1 LKLGLAHDI
10 GFLDPW
16 TLGVMDARTLGHLDT
31 CTLALLI
38 DQECKCPSV
47 QVSTWTLV
55 HLDTCPI
62 DRSRVQVSKCPS
74 VQVPK
79 CPVRVGYKG
88 PMCPSVHCPSVQ
100 VSKCPLPN
108 IPSVQ
113 WSKGP
118 RVHCHY
124 DPRVQGSNVCKVE
137 NGIKLKDIKILGC
150 RIRRLSCC
158 LHLGSS

>member
-1 LKLGLAHDI
+1 MKLGLAHDI
-10 GFLDPW
+10 VFLDPW
-16 TLGVMDARTLGHLDT
+16 TPGVMDARTLGHLDT

-74 VQVPK
+74 VHVPK

-100 VSKCPLPN
+100 VYKRPSVQVSKCP
-108 IPSVQ
+108 S
-113 WSKGP
+113 
-118 RVHCHY
+118 VHCPIFQVSNG
-124 DPRVQGSNVCKVE
+124 PRVQGSTATM
-137 NGIKLKDIKILGC
+137 IQ
-150 RIRRLSCC
+150 
-158 LHLGSS
+158 GSKGPMYVK